1 MESFSFRRS
10 SFSGKLHFGYLIQGC
25 RKCLWY
31 LFRNWLFAARFLW
44 MGCHLSIRCFIS
56 LLFSK
61 LWWLMYIFPIM
72 LAMRS
77 IICLFGGY
85 PTCKC
90 VHCLFYLWTIFMCF
104 VEAGNNFGYIY
115 IACQLSLLI
124 DFFVLLAFLKMLY
137 HTCSL

>member
-1 MESFSFRRS
+1 MMESFSFRRS
-10 SFSGKLHFGYLIQGC
+10 SSSGKLHLGYLIQGC

-61 LWWLMYIFPIM
+61 LRWLIYIFPIM

-77 IICLFGGY
+77 IIWLFEEF
-85 PTCKC
+85 PT
-90 VHCLFYLWTIFMCF
+90 F
-104 VEAGNNFGYIY
+104 VSSC
-115 IACQLSLLI
+115 IACSRCEQFLCVSLRHKRFSVWKQLWLHLHS
-124 DFFVLLAFLKMLY
+124 VLSKS
-137 HTCSL
+137 TD